1 MKNIKVSRKF
11 KFLPNKN
18 ELPFLVLLLPA
29 LVTVILFAYLPM
41 FGMLIAFK
49 DYKAKLGIF
58 GSPWA
63 DLNGFSN
70 FVQIF
75 NTPGLPEAIVNTL
88 VWNILGLLLSFPL
101 PIVLAL
107 LFDEVHNMGFKRV
120 TQTISYLPHFLSWI
134 SVAGIAISL
143 LGQYGLI
150 NDIIKALTGERIIF
164 LGDSKY
170 FLPVYLFIIV
180 WKNMGWDSILYISAM
195 SSIDPTLYE
204 AVKIDGASRVGQVWH
219 ITLPG
224 ILPTAMIMLIMK
236 IGGLFS
242 SNFDLVYAL
251 QNAAWNTDVIST
263 AVYNFGIGQGQYSLA
278 TALSLLQGVVALIIT
293 LTANKISKVTSN
305 VSMW

>member
-1 MKNIKVSRKF
+1 MLEIVRISKSVVSN
-11 KFLPNKN
+11 KFLAFF

-107 LFDEVHNMGFKRV
+107 LFDEVHAVCFATFFETGRTNKFDYIKCNCKRSSNR
-120 TQTISYLPHFLSWI
+120 QR
-134 SVAGIAISL
+134 GC
-143 LGQYGLI
+143 
-150 NDIIKALTGERIIF
+150 IIF
-164 LGDSKY
+164 
-170 FLPVYLFIIV
+170 
-180 WKNMGWDSILYISAM
+180 
-195 SSIDPTLYE
+195 
-204 AVKIDGASRVGQVWH
+204 R
-219 ITLPG
+219 
-224 ILPTAMIMLIMK
+224 
-236 IGGLFS
+236 
-242 SNFDLVYAL
+242 
-251 QNAAWNTDVIST
+251 
-263 AVYNFGIGQGQYSLA
+263 
-278 TALSLLQGVVALIIT
+278 
-293 LTANKISKVTSN
+293 
-305 VSMW
+305 